1 MTKSV
6 NKKYATIGEKLTYTI
21 TIENVGNIN
30 ATDVV
35 FVDYTPHHSIFV
47 LGTVTV
53 NGVPHPDYN
62 PSAGFNLNT
71 MVPGQIITVVYQVQV
86 IDLC

>member
-35 FVDYTPHHSIFV
+35 FVDYTPHNSIFV